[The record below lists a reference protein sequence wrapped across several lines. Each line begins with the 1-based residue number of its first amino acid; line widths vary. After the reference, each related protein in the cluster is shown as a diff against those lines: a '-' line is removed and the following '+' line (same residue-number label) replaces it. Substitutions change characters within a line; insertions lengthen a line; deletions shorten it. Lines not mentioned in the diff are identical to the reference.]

1 MNQVKIMK
9 QNKIYFMLDNISHQK
24 QVSISFK
31 KCLIRDKLYNILYS
45 MKYHSIYKN
54 NITRLMKNFPVIL

>member
-1 MNQVKIMK
+1 MNQVKIIK

-54 NITRLMKNFPVIL
+54 NITRLMKNFLVIL